1 MQQRRIEVQN
11 LVRPPLGNRG
21 HPGVHRLG
29 LEHEQLPAVGAL
41 PGRVD
46 LEPRRAV
53 LHHRHRPGR
62 VRVRHVGVLDEP
74 RVERLDAREAV
85 GPEVHGVL
93 GHASKATLLKPPHSS
108 PFIIIRLEFTVSDS
122 KN

>member
-1 MQQRRIEVQN
+1 
-11 LVRPPLGNRG
+11 
-21 HPGVHRLG
+21 
-29 LEHEQLPAVGAL
+29 
-41 PGRVD
+41 
-46 LEPRRAV
+46 
-53 LHHRHRPGR
+53 
-62 VRVRHVGVLDEP
+62 VLDEP
-74 RVERLDAREAV
+74 RVERLDAREAG